1 MAVQAR
7 WLSVDS
13 TLGTVFIAGGIYN
26 KHKHS
31 SIVSVRIHSWM
42 QEAEEVRDQHEEE
55 EEQSIVI
62 ENGEGSGLIVSNLV
76 LPVSNPAVQRSTHI

>member
-1 MAVQAR
+1 M
-7 WLSVDS
+7 S
-13 TLGTVFIAGGIYN
+13 TAHWGRIHCSGYD

-55 EEQSIVI
+55 EEQSIVV

-76 LPVSNPAVQRSTHI
+76 LPVSNPAVQRNTHI